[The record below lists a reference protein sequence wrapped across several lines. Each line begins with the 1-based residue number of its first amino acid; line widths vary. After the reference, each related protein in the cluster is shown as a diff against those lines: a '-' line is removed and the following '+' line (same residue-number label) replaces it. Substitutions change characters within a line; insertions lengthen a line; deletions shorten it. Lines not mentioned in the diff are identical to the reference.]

1 MAIQT
6 ANSDLRARILSAHG
20 KVAAGIRLKQ
30 PDLELR
36 ARQELALAQAENT
49 ILLHDEFL
57 TNEARAFLAHLLMS
71 ADRPSPEAVAHTTRL
86 NEEARTLRSAHT
98 PADLVQTP
106 VFSSPTSNEPED
118 EDDNNPELD
127 IYDPEME
134 FEEEE
139 DYDEA
144 DYDL

>member
-1 MAIQT
+1 MAIKT
-6 ANSDLRARILSAHG
+6 ANPDLHARILSAHG

-106 VFSSPTSNEPED
+106 IFCNPADPTEA
-118 EDDNNPELD
+118 EDDNPELD
-127 IYDPEME
+127 VYDPEME

>member
-1 MAIQT
+1 MAIKT
-6 ANSDLRARILSAHG
+6 ANPELHKRILSAHG

-36 ARQELALAQAENT
+36 ARQDLALAQAENT

-106 VFSSPTSNEPED
+106 VFSSPTT
-118 EDDNNPELD
+118 EDDEPELD